1 MKATLLFSAIFY
13 LIGLKIGHTVEN
25 ILKSLIP
32 SRPAITAPLIKK
44 DTKEENEKTYFF
56 RSEPAE
62 KYDEADKKEME
73 TKSGSDLKQK
83 KDS

>member
-25 ILKSLIP
+25 MLKSLIP
-32 SRPAITAPLIKK
+32 SRPAITSPIIKPE
-44 DTKEENEKTYFF
+44 TKEENEKTYFF

-62 KYDEADKKEME
+62 KNNETDKKQKE
-73 TKSGSDLKQK
+73 TKSGSDLKQ
-83 KDS
+83 